1 MTRIAAVEPAEASPK
16 AQELLAAVKAKI
28 GMTPNLMK
36 TMAQSGAVLEG
47 YLGLSGALGGG
58 VLSARLR
65 EQIALAVGQ
74 ANSCQYCLSAH
85 SAVGKMVGLT
95 PEEIAASRR
104 ATSSDARTAAAL
116 RFVQDLVV
124 HKGMVE
130 DSALR
135 VLREADY
142 SDAEIV
148 EIIANVALNIFTNYF
163 NHVAG
168 TEVDFPKVDVNI
180 TEGAALGI

>member
-1 MTRIAAVEPAEASPK
+1 MTRIAALEPAEASPR
-16 AQELLAAVKAKI
+16 AQEFLGAVKAKI

-36 TMAQSGAVLEG
+36 TMAQSAAVLEG
-47 YLGLSGALGGG
+47 YLGLSGALSGG
-58 VLSARLR
+58 VLSPRLR

-74 ANSCQYCLSAH
+74 ANTCQYCLSAH

-116 RFVQDLVV
+116 RFVQELVV
-124 HKGMVE
+124 HKGLVE

-135 VLREADY
+135 FLREAGY

-148 EIIANVALNIFTNYF
+148 EIVANVALNIFTNYF

-168 TEVDFPKVDVNI
+168 TEVDFPKVDVKI
-180 TEGAALGI
+180 AD

>member
-1 MTRIAAVEPAEASPK
+1 MTRIKALEPAEAGPK

-28 GMTPNLMK
+28 GMTPNLTK
-36 TMAQSGAVLEG
+36 TMAHSAAVLEG
-47 YLGLSGALGGG
+47 YLGLSGALSAGA
-58 VLSARLR
+58 LSPRLR

-85 SAVGKMVGLT
+85 TAVGKMVGLK

-104 ATSSDARTAAAL
+104 AVSSDAKEGAAL
-116 RFVQDLVV
+116 RFAQQLVV
-124 HKGMVE
+124 HKGLV
-130 DSALR
+130 DDGALR
-135 VLREADY
+135 AVREAGL

-148 EIIANVALNIFTNYF
+148 EIVANVALNIFTNYF

-168 TEVDFPKVDVNI
+168 TEVDFPKVDVNL
-180 TEGAALGI
+180 AA